1 MNGSGKSALM
11 TGLVNVCPDGE
22 TAPVVA
28 LAVAEVDEAAEVDDA
43 AVVAAVAGETDAE
56 PVFVPPG
63 AVPALWPPPH
73 AAMPSASVSASAAC
87 AALARPS
94 RAPGTSP

>member
-1 MNGSGKSALM
+1 M

-22 TAPVVA
+22 TAPVVE
-28 LAVAEVDEAAEVDDA
+28 LAVAEVGEA
-43 AVVAAVAGETDAE
+43 AVVAAVAGETEAR

-63 AVPALWPPPH
+63 AVLALWPPPH
-73 AAMPSASVSASAAC
+73 AAMPSESVSASAAC

-94 RAPGTSP
+94 RALGTSP